1 MTFYPESELIL
12 NADGSVYHLGLL
24 PEHIGDTIITVG
36 DPERVAKVSQ
46 YFDEIWIQKS
56 VREFVTHTGI
66 FKGKKITVIS
76 TGIGTDNIDIVFN
89 ELDALVNIDL
99 KTRTEKT
106 EHHSLN
112 IIRIG
117 TSGSL
122 QEDIEVDSILASS
135 YGVDLGPLQ
144 HFYPTSDQENTTLD
158 IKDSFQKVLIQEG
171 LHIPIA
177 VTPASTLLLEKIAK
191 GFHRGITLTAPGF
204 YGPQG
209 RSLRGK
215 STLKESFFSAVSTLS
230 IQGHRVTN
238 FEMETAGIYTMAT
251 LLGHRALSI
260 NLILA
265 NRQSKKFSTQ
275 GSEGME
281 SLILDVLNRIV
292 TEL

>member
-24 PEHIGDTIITVG
+24 PEHIGETIITVG
-36 DPERVAKVSQ
+36 DPERVTKVSQ
-46 YFDEIWIQKS
+46 YFDEILIRKS

-99 KTRTEKT
+99 NTRTEKT
-106 EHHSLN
+106 EHQSLN

-122 QEDIEVDSILASS
+122 QKDIEVDSILASS

-144 HFYPTSDQENTTLD
+144 HFYPTAIEETTTQE
-158 IKDSFQKVLIQEG
+158 IKDNFQKVLEQEG
-171 LHIPIA
+171 LNIPIA
-177 VTPASTLLLEKIAK
+177 VTPASAFLLDKIAT

-215 STLKESFFSAVSTLS
+215 SKLKESFFSSVSDLS
-230 IQGHRVTN
+230 IQGHRLTN
-238 FEMETAGIYTMAT
+238 FEMETAGIYTMAA
-251 LLGHRALSI
+251 LLGHKALSI

>member
-99 KTRTEKT
+99 KTRTEKN

-112 IIRIG
+112 IVRIG

-144 HFYPTSDQENTTLD
+144 HFYPTPEEATTTIN
-158 IKDSFQKVLIQEG
+158 IKDSFQKVLTQEG

-177 VTPASTLLLEKIAK
+177 VTPASTLLLDKIAS

-215 STLKESFFSAVSTLS
+215 SKLKESFFSAVSALS

-238 FEMETAGIYTMAT
+238 FEMETAGIYTMAA